1 MNMILVVDDDKA
13 VRSSLKLLLKQA
25 GYRVDTVE
33 GPEETMNRV
42 RQGNPSLIL
51 MDMNF
56 TSDTSGREGIELLQ
70 KVRVFQPNLPV
81 ILITGWG
88 TIDLAVE
95 GIKKGA
101 NDFITK
107 PWDNDRL
114 LESVRTHLMISKG
127 EQHSFN
133 RKELDKRLDLSNIVG
148 EDKTFVELLNT
159 MGKIAP
165 TEATVLIR
173 GESGTGKELIAEA
186 IHKNSLRKA
195 NSFVKVNLGGIATSL
210 FESEMFGH
218 KKGAFTDAKSDRM
231 GRFEMAQG
239 GTIFLDEIGEL
250 DQGSQVK
257 LLRVLQERQYE
268 PLGESKT
275 RRADVRVIC
284 ATNKDLENMVHEG
297 TFREDLYYR
306 INLISLEMPSL
317 RQRASDIPVLTRYF
331 INQTCTENNLPARKL
346 SSEAAAFLRK
356 YHFPGNIRELKNLVQ
371 RTVLLSSHTELT
383 EEDFRNQT
391 GQQHP
396 GPANNRRPGLQTI
409 EEAEEQLIRERLD
422 FYRGNLSKTAR
433 SLGLSR
439 GALYRRLEKYNIY
452 YEP

>member
-25 GYRVDTVE
+25 GYRVDTLE

-42 RQGNPSLIL
+42 RQGEPSLIL

-56 TSDTSGREGIELLQ
+56 TNDTSGREGIELLQ

-127 EQHSFN
+127 EQYSFN

-148 EDKTFVELLNT
+148 EDKAFVELLNT

-186 IHKNSLRKA
+186 IHKNSLRKD

-268 PLGESKT
+268 ALGESKT

-284 ATNKDLENMVHEG
+284 ATNKDLEKMVNEG

-331 INQTCTENNLPARKL
+331 INQTCTENNLPTAKL
-346 SSEAAAFLRK
+346 SRKAAAFLRK

-383 EEDFRNQT
+383 EEDFKNQI

-409 EEAEEQLIRERLD
+409 EEAEEQLIRETLD
-422 FYRGNLSKTAR
+422 FYKGNLSKTAR